1 MLIKCVKSV
10 PLYGC
15 RFAEGNCY
23 NVDAALG
30 RQMIETQLAVLVD
43 VDTGSHKIG
52 TMLLIMGVE
61 TATGTTYKWSV
72 SSLNP
77 ACPLTVEAAD

>member
-15 RFAEGNCY
+15 RFAEGNHY

-30 RQMIETQLAVLVD
+30 RQMIETQLAVLAD
-43 VDTGSHKIG
+43 
-52 TMLLIMGVE
+52 VE
-61 TATGTTYKWSV
+61 TR
-72 SSLNP
+72 
-77 ACPLTVEAAD
+77 EARPRAPKKAKKGKQ